1 MVWTERQNMARR
13 LTISS
18 SIRKLADSDRNL
30 TFILLLPVLLFF
42 VIWNVVPTL
51 WMVGLS
57 FYNYTMTSSRG
68 ISFAGLKN
76 FIDLIKSPDMWN
88 SLSRTFVFVVCGVGI
103 QTVLGVLLGFLFWN
117 STKMPGR
124 RIALTLLFTPMI
136 LAPIAAGNYFRL
148 MLDPSFGVLNYIFK
162 AITGLTIDFLHSPAT
177 AMGSVLFVDIWMW
190 TPFMTL
196 MTLAALGSVPKAEL
210 EAASVDRLTPVQK
223 LLHIVWPH
231 GKYILMLGILLR
243 TIDSFKAMD
252 LVFKLTEGGPGNRTE
267 FIGLAL
273 YRRAFVSFNMGS
285 SSAMALVTLLIA
297 IAFTSIY
304 LYVLKVKQRE
314 E

>member
-1 MVWTERQNMARR
+1 MAGQW
-13 LTISS
+13 
-18 SIRKLADSDRNL
+18 SIGNSVRKLANNDRSL

-57 FYNYTMTSSRG
+57 FYNYTMTSSKG

-76 FIDLIKSPDMWN
+76 FVDLIKSPDMWN
-88 SLSRTFVFVVCGVGI
+88 SLSRTFVFVLCGVGI

-124 RIALTLLFTPMI
+124 RIALTLMFTPMI

-196 MTLAALGSVPKAEL
+196 MTLAALGSVPRAEL
-210 EAASVDRLTPVQK
+210 EAASVDRLTPFQK
-223 LLHIVWPH
+223 LFHIVWPH

-285 SSAMALVTLLIA
+285 SSAMALITLLIA

>member
-1 MVWTERQNMARR
+1 MARR
-13 LTISS
+13 LTIGN
-18 SIRKLADSDRNL
+18 SIKRLANNDKNL

-103 QTVLGVLLGFLFWN
+103 QTLLGVLLGFLFWN

-162 AITGLTIDFLHSPAT
+162 AVTGLTIDFLHSPAT

>member
-1 MVWTERQNMARR
+1 
-13 LTISS
+13 
-18 SIRKLADSDRNL
+18 
-30 TFILLLPVLLFF
+30 
-42 VIWNVVPTL
+42 
-51 WMVGLS
+51 MVGLS

-196 MTLAALGSVPKAEL
+196 MTLAALGSVPRAEL

>member
-1 MVWTERQNMARR
+1 MAKR
-13 LTISS
+13 LTIGSS
-18 SIRKLADSDRNL
+18 VRKLANNDKSL

-51 WMVGLS
+51 WMIGLS

-196 MTLAALGSVPKAEL
+196 MTLAALGSVPRAEL

>member
-1 MVWTERQNMARR
+1 MAKR
-13 LTISS
+13 LVINSA
-18 SIRKLADSDRNL
+18 IRKLANNDRSL

-42 VIWNVVPTL
+42 AIWNVVPTL

-57 FYNYTMTSSRG
+57 FYNYTMTSSKG

-88 SLSRTFVFVVCGVGI
+88 SLSRTFVFVICGVGI

-124 RIALTLLFTPMI
+124 RIALTLMFTPMI

-177 AMGSVLFVDIWMW
+177 ALGSVRFVDIGMW
-190 TPFMTL
+190 TPCMTL
-196 MTLAALGSVPKAEL
+196 MTLAALGSVPRAEL
-210 EAASVDRLTPVQK
+210 EAASVDRLTPLQK

-285 SSAMALVTLLIA
+285 SSAMALITLLIA

>member
-1 MVWTERQNMARR
+1 LLQAGHEDMTMPKNF
-13 LTISS
+13 L
-18 SIRKLADSDRNL
+18 RKLINSDRGL
-30 TFILLLPVLLFF
+30 TTVLLLPVLLFF

-51 WMVGLS
+51 WMIGLS
-57 FYNYTMTSSRG
+57 FYDYTMTSSRPVT
-68 ISFAGLKN
+68 FVGLKN
-76 FIDLIKSPDMWN
+76 FITLIHSPDMWN
-88 SLSRTFVFVVCGVGI
+88 SLSRTFVFVVGGVGI
-103 QTVLGVLLGFLFWN
+103 QTVLGVMLGFLFWN

-148 MLDPSFGVLNYIFK
+148 MLDPSFGVMNYMFK
-162 AITGLTIDFLHSPAT
+162 SITGLTIDFLHSPAT

-223 LLHIVWPH
+223 LLHIIWPH

-252 LVFKLTEGGPGNRTE
+252 LIFKLTEGGPGNKTE
-267 FIGLAL
+267 FIGIAL
-273 YRRAFVSFNMGS
+273 YRKAFVSFTMGS

-304 LYVLKVKQRE
+304 IYVLSVKQRE
-314 E
+314 GE

>member
-1 MVWTERQNMARR
+1 MAGRW
-13 LTISS
+13 
-18 SIRKLADSDRNL
+18 SIGNSVKKLANNDRSL

-88 SLSRTFVFVVCGVGI
+88 SLSRTFVFVICGVGI

-124 RIALTLLFTPMI
+124 RMALTLMFTPMI

-210 EAASVDRLTPVQK
+210 EAASVDRLTPLQK

-252 LVFKLTEGGPGNRTE
+252 LVFKLTEGGPGNKTE

-314 E
+314 G